1 MSKVSE
7 ILIPQSRWI
16 LTKLNLKLQRLVAQS
31 IRISETSVQMYIN
44 EIKPK
49 TADTSEQSTRNSDT
63 SVQMNIN
70 QIKPKIADTS
80 SSKYQNFWYL
90 SPDEYWPN

>member
-1 MSKVSE
+1 M
-7 ILIPQSRWI
+7 
-16 LTKLNLKLQRLVAQS
+16 AQS
-31 IRISETSVQMYIN
+31 IRISDISVQMNIN

-49 TADTSEQSTRNSDT
+49 TADTSEQSIRNSDT

-80 SSKYQNFWYL
+80 SSKHQNF
-90 SPDEYWPN
+90 